1 MRWKWFH
8 NKHKD
13 PNTIEDDYSPKP
25 WTKRSER
32 RAPIASD
39 APELEAFFAAVERD
53 MKNPDLRKNVKSNL
67 NEEQRKFINE
77 VQSEYPERGLRVRTQ
92 CGAASFFSET
102 NMSQLSE
109 HASQS
114 VCLYILLLLASY
126 ERCLTYLMLFYFR
139 YVDIINRK

>member
-1 MRWKWFH
+1 MQQ
-8 NKHKD
+8 
-13 PNTIEDDYSPKP
+13 
-25 WTKRSER
+25 
-32 RAPIASD
+32 
-39 APELEAFFAAVERD
+39 
-53 MKNPDLRKNVKSNL
+53 
-67 NEEQRKFINE
+67 EEQYTLTWQNY
-77 VQSEYPERGLRVRTQ
+77 SDHLRDNLREMMLSGEFTDVILHTT
-92 CGAASFFSET
+92 GAASFFPET

>member
-1 MRWKWFH
+1 MNNLTKKFQ
-8 NKHKD
+8 
-13 PNTIEDDYSPKP
+13 ESGSGSP
-25 WTKRSER
+25 
-32 RAPIASD
+32 ASRLCLCCFM
-39 APELEAFFAAVERD
+39 EH
-53 MKNPDLRKNVKSNL
+53 
-67 NEEQRKFINE
+67 
-77 VQSEYPERGLRVRTQ
+77 TT
-92 CGAASFFSET
+92 GAASFFPET

>member
-1 MRWKWFH
+1 M
-8 NKHKD
+8 KH
-13 PNTIEDDYSPKP
+13 T
-25 WTKRSER
+25 T
-32 RAPIASD
+32 
-39 APELEAFFAAVERD
+39 
-53 MKNPDLRKNVKSNL
+53 
-67 NEEQRKFINE
+67 
-77 VQSEYPERGLRVRTQ
+77 
-92 CGAASFFSET
+92 GAASFFPET

>member
-1 MRWKWFH
+1 MLSHLKISVRQLYFH
-8 NKHKD
+8 VFYIL
-13 PNTIEDDYSPKP
+13 TIH
-25 WTKRSER
+25 T
-32 RAPIASD
+32 
-39 APELEAFFAAVERD
+39 
-53 MKNPDLRKNVKSNL
+53 
-67 NEEQRKFINE
+67 
-77 VQSEYPERGLRVRTQ
+77 T
-92 CGAASFFSET
+92 GAASFFPET